1 MLSVHQNRV
10 NNALRWSEGRADAIQ
25 DGIRDASDWLLG
37 GASAPWSR
45 PTALPRIHPEDLT
58 VVTELR
64 KYQRRSGAD
73 RARRRIGASGGRRR
87 RPEGGGGGEGSPRA
101 RPRRG

>member
-10 NNALRWSEGRADAIQ
+10 NNALRWSEGRGAPIQ

-87 RPEGGGGGEGSPRA
+87 RPRAGTAGGGDTVARAGGR
-101 RPRRG
+101 